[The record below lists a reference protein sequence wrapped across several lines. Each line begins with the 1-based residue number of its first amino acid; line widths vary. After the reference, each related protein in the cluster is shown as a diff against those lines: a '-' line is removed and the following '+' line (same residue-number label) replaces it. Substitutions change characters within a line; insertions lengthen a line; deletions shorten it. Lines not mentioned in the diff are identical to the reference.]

1 MEQFDS
7 FAVKVYDFLKIGK
20 YGISIKLGEPT
31 SDKDISAKVYFNRRG
46 MLAMKLLVFI
56 VYVKCELNI
65 ITEKIRSYYAAVR
78 KY

>member
-46 MLAMKLLVFI
+46 VIAMKLLVFI
-56 VYVKCELNI
+56 VYVKGMLDI
-65 ITEKIRSYYAAVR
+65 IIEKIRSYYASIR